1 VAHSRPPKGREPWP
15 ALEYHRLTKYTEE
28 SIRQGDGLDWSIQ
41 PPQTKEIVSS
51 QRLSLRPYVNFP
63 APGAATDA
71 PLEPHDAK
79 GFGLTEL
86 SRLLYFGNGVTG
98 MIRFQENTGQL
109 LRAAPSAG
117 ALYPT
122 EIYVASRSVEGL
134 EPGIYNYQ
142 VPTHELVRLW
152 DGDQLDAL
160 RAACG
165 DFRGFEGAPLCLV
178 LTGIFWRS
186 AWRYRERGYR
196 RVLLDTGHVLANLA
210 TIAGQAGATAR
221 PCLGFVDGEV
231 NGLFFFDDAS
241 EAALA
246 VVPFVP
252 GAGPSVPGPLWASP
266 AREARLK
273 AAKLKEEAELAKSAT
288 VGLHRVS
295 ACAERIPAADVMGKE
310 PPVST
315 GSIPLAPPTG
325 LDERM
330 PRAILTRRSARSYTG
345 APIPLAALGNA
356 LGFAFG
362 RGTPERS
369 ISVGT
374 RDAGILR
381 ASVLAFGV
389 EGLDPGLHVV
399 EGAGEALLPV
409 SLGSRREE
417 FFRLSLGQEIAHTCA
432 AALVLWA
439 PAEESMTR
447 FGDRA
452 YRYLHLEAGVVGQRF
467 QLAAGAQGLL
477 ACGIGGF
484 FDDDMAKL
492 LDRPKSD
499 LILYPVTIGQVNG

>member
-1 VAHSRPPKGREPWP
+1 VSPARKRQPWP

-28 SIRQGDGLDWSIQ
+28 SVRRGDALDWSIQ
-41 PPQTKEIVSS
+41 PAQTKEIVST

-63 APGAATDA
+63 SPASATDA
-71 PLEPHDAK
+71 PLEPGGAK
-79 GFGLTEL
+79 GIGLFEL

-98 MIRFQENTGQL
+98 MIRYQENTGQL

-122 EIYVASRSVEGL
+122 EIYVAARSVEGL

-142 VPTHELVRLW
+142 VPSHELVRLW
-152 DGDQLDAL
+152 EGDQLDAL

-165 DFRGFEGAPLCLV
+165 DDGGFEGAPLCFV

-196 RVLLDTGHVLANLA
+196 RVLLDTGHVLGNLA

-221 PCLGFVDGEV
+221 PCLAFLDGEV
-231 NGLFFFDDAS
+231 NGLLFFDEAN

-246 VVPFVP
+246 VVPFAP
-252 GAGPSVPGPLWASP
+252 RRGPCAPGPLWASP
-266 AREARLK
+266 HREARLK
-273 AAKLKEEAELAKSAT
+273 EAALRSEEDLRQSAT
-288 VGLHRVS
+288 VALHRAS
-295 ACAERIPAADVMGKE
+295 ACTDGLTVADATGKE
-310 PPVST
+310 PAVSD
-315 GSIPLAPPTG
+315 GSIPLAAPEG

-345 APIPLAALGNA
+345 GTVPLDALGRA

-362 RGTPERS
+362 RGAPERS
-369 ISVGT
+369 IRYGT
-374 RDAGILR
+374 REAGLLR
-381 ASVLAFGV
+381 ARVLAFGV
-389 EGLDPGLHVV
+389 DGLDPGLYAV
-399 EGAGEALLPV
+399 EGAGEGLLPM

-417 FFRLSLGQEIAHTCA
+417 FFRLSLGQEIAHNCA
-432 AALVLWA
+432 AALMLWA
-439 PAEESMTR
+439 PGTESMET

-452 YRYLHLEAGVVGQRF
+452 YRYLHLEAGLVGQRF
-467 QLAAGAQGLL
+467 QLAAGALGLM

-484 FDDDMAKL
+484 FDDEAAKL
-492 LDRPKSD
+492 LDIKKTD
-499 LILYPVTIGQVNG
+499 LVLYPVTVGQVNG

>member
-1 VAHSRPPKGREPWP
+1 MPNWP

-28 SIRQGDGLDWSIQ
+28 GVRQADGLDWSIQ

-71 PLEPHDAK
+71 PLSPPGTAK
-79 GFGLTEL
+79 GIGLPEL

-98 MIRFQENTGQL
+98 MIRYQGNTGQL

-122 EIYVASRSVEGL
+122 EIYVAVRSVPGL
-134 EPGIYNYQ
+134 EPGLYNYQ

-152 DGDQLDAL
+152 EGDQLDAL

-165 DFRGFEGAPLCLV
+165 DSPGFEGAPLCLV

-196 RVLLDTGHVLANLA
+196 RVLLDTGHVLSNLA
-210 TIAGQAGATAR
+210 TIAPHAGATAR
-221 PCLGFVDGEV
+221 PCLGFMDGEV
-231 NGLFFFDDAS
+231 NGLFFFEDAS

-252 GAGPSVPGPLWASP
+252 ETGPCVPAPLWASP
-266 AREARLK
+266 ARPARLS
-273 AAKLKEEAELAKSAT
+273 AMALKEETDLRQSAT
-288 VGLHRVS
+288 VALHRASAVS
-295 ACAERIPAADVMGKE
+295 EKTLADDTKRHE
-310 PPVST
+310 PSVSDR
-315 GSIPLAPPTG
+315 SIPLEAPAA
-325 LDERM
+325 LDEKM

-345 APIPLAALGNA
+345 APVALAALGRA

-362 RGTPERS
+362 RAPRRA
-369 ISVGT
+369 IHFGT
-374 RDAGILR
+374 RDAGVLR
-381 ASVLAFGV
+381 AHLLAFGV
-389 EGLDPGLHVV
+389 EGLDPGLYAV
-399 EGAGEALLPV
+399 EGAGEALLPI
-409 SLGSRREE
+409 SLGNFRED

-432 AALVLWA
+432 AALVLSA
-439 PAEESMTR
+439 PAEESMGLY
-447 FGDRA
+447 GDRA
-452 YRYLHLEAGVVGQRF
+452 YRYLHLEAGAIGQRF
-467 QLAAGAQGLL
+467 QLVAGAQGLM

-484 FDDDMAKL
+484 LDDDVAKL
-492 LDRPKSD
+492 IDIPVTD
-499 LILYPVTIGQVNG
+499 LILYPITIGPT